1 MTEGKDLG
9 DNDYLNS
16 SEFTQ
21 DQKTEI
27 EKGILDGLDVSVYAK
42 PEFLAIQMFQ
52 IRLGMLDKL
61 PVEKYAS
68 TDYDWFQME
77 EIRLGLKSG
86 VDISKYASPDVP
98 FDIMRQIRKGLEKG
112 IDLSMGKNFKAGV
125 LKQLRH
131 ALSHGVDIRKYI
143 KQGYE
148 EEQLEQIRK
157 ALEKKIDIDPYISLY
172 QRGPVIREIVAGL
185 EEKLDVSLYANE
197 QMNWQQMREVRLGL
211 EERLDVSVYNK
222 PLYSWQQMREIRLG
236 LENNLP
242 VENYSSFMYTAN
254 EMKKRRLKLM
264 EGGVKEEAEET
275 AKQYQNFLLMTS
287 PDFMEA
293 YIMVSEKGVIIPSH
307 DLLDALKRQHIIAGI
322 DYAAIK
328 RLETSGADEDMITI
342 ARGIQPSVGKDGWY
356 EFLFDTDIK
365 SKPTILENGSVDYQH
380 IKWFEI
386 VKKDQPIAYYHK
398 AEPGRNGSY
407 VNGEKIPGIPGKEMP
422 AIKGSGFRVLPDHV
436 TYVAATDGKVE
447 YKDGRLEVTNLLVL
461 ESLTKANGSIYFDGS
476 IYVRGT
482 IGDGVELRATKD
494 ILVDGFT
501 ESAMIEAGGDV
512 ILREGNNAGGRG
524 YIKAERDVMGK
535 FFENARII
543 AGGSIK
549 ANYCLNSVI
558 DAEKDIEISGEK
570 AILAG
575 GISRAG
581 ENIISYY
588 IGNVAGV
595 KTMIQA
601 GRQEKYKEE
610 LTRLDIDRSGVE
622 RELVLLKT
630 AYNDMKRKMP
640 PEVRNS
646 NPMYLKIEQA
656 LYIKESELNYILK
669 NREDIQNE
677 AAKNKHAKVVV
688 QGIIYQGVRMNING
702 ARWESKQTSN
712 VTFRNRDGVVSIYRN
727 I

>member
-1 MTEGKDLG
+1 MMEDKNVG
-9 DNDYLNS
+9 DNDYLSS

-52 IRLGMLDKL
+52 IRLGMMEKL

-77 EIRLGLKSG
+77 EIRLGLKDG
-86 VDISKYASPDVP
+86 VDISKYASPEVP
-98 FDIMRQIRKGLEKG
+98 FDVMRQIRKGLEKG
-112 IDLSMGKNFKAGV
+112 IDLSVGKGFKAGV
-125 LKQLRH
+125 LKQLRL
-131 ALSHGVDIRKYI
+131 ALCHGVDIRKYI

-148 EEQLEQIRK
+148 EEQLEQIRI
-157 ALEKKIDIDPYISLY
+157 ALEKKINIDPYISLY
-172 QRGPVIREIVAGL
+172 QRGPVIREIVTGL
-185 EEKLDVSLYANE
+185 EEKLDVSQYAVE
-197 QMNWQQMREVRLGL
+197 QMNWQQMREIRLGL

-242 VENYSSFMYTAN
+242 VENYSSFMYTAR
-254 EMKKRRLKLM
+254 EMKKRRLKLI
-264 EGGVKEEAEET
+264 EGGIKNENQEAVN
-275 AKQYQNFLLMTS
+275 QYQNFLLMVS
-287 PDFMEA
+287 EDMMEA

-307 DLLDALKRQHIIAGI
+307 DLLEALKKQHIVAGI

-328 RLETSGADEDMITI
+328 KLETEGASDDMITV

-407 VNGEKIPGIPGKEMP
+407 VNGERMPGIPGKEMP
-422 AIKGSGFRVLPDHV
+422 VIRGSGFKILPDHV

-447 YKDGRLEVTNLLVL
+447 YKDGRLEVTNLLL
-461 ESLTKANGSIYFDGS
+461 LDSLTKANGSIYFDGS

-501 ESAMIEAGGDV
+501 ESAMLEAGGDV
-512 ILREGNNAGGRG
+512 ILREGNNSGGRG

-535 FFENARII
+535 FFENTRII

-575 GISRAG
+575 GIARAG
-581 ENIISYY
+581 ESIRSYY

-595 KTMIQA
+595 KTMLQA
-601 GRQEKYKEE
+601 GREEKYKDE
-610 LTRLDIDRSGVE
+610 LTRLDIDRSSVE
-622 RELVLLKT
+622 RELLLLRN
-630 AYNDMKRKMP
+630 AYNDMKRKML

-646 NPMYLKIEQA
+646 NPMYLKIESA
-656 LYIKESELNYILK
+656 VYTKENELNEILK
-669 NREDIQNE
+669 SRENIQNE
-677 AAKNKHAKVVV
+677 AAKNRLAKVVV
-688 QGIIYQGVRMNING
+688 QGIIYQGVRVNING

-712 VTFRNRDGVVSIYRN
+712 VTFRNNDGVVSIYRN
-727 I
+727 M